1 MRRAELPSHYSGD
14 SVGLER
20 LSGKVNGP
28 IREPARVSDHDAANA
43 LSRPSL
49 NRSYLPTIIN
59 SNGNGYEDHAVAR
72 QTAQWAE
79 ESRGQSDYRDK
90 VRRRGEGPMT
100 GGGQSDNEQDV
111 AGTDGASA
119 GLGVVRNQSPRRLIV
134 LVLNRK
140 LTLFQSCYVIYLQ
153 A

>member
-1 MRRAELPSHYSGD
+1 MNS
-14 SVGLER
+14 
-20 LSGKVNGP
+20 P

-79 ESRGQSDYRDK
+79 ESRGQWDYRDK
-90 VRRRGEGPMT
+90 VRRGERPMT
-100 GGGQSDNEQDV
+100 GGGQSDNEQYAV
-111 AGTDGASA
+111 STDGAST